1 MLVVAAG
8 LFYGTGRTGVDSI
21 EGAHAG
27 FETLLGGGAA
37 LAFAIA
43 LLSSGRSSSS
53 VGPTPDRS
61 PCTHHRP
68 QRLPPLRDFFG

>member
-8 LFYGTGRTGVDSI
+8 LFYGAGQTEVDSI

-37 LAFAIA
+37 LGFAIA
-43 LLSSGRSSSS
+43 LLSRVSRARASAR
-53 VGPTPDRS
+53 TPVRW
-61 PCTHHRP
+61 
-68 QRLPPLRDFFG
+68 